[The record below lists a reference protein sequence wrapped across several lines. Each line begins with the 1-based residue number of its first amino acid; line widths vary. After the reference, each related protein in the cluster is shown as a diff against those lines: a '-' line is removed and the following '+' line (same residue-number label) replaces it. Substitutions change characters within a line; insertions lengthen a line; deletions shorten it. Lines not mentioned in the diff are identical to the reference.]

1 MIAVLG
7 IHLQTGDWFL
17 GCKPRPHPGFT
28 PVFSRFMN
36 KSDVPSSAQQLTK
49 ELVVQ
54 NKMGIHARPAAM
66 IVRITN
72 RFKADVFVEK
82 DEEQVNGKSIM
93 GLMMLAA
100 GKGSIVRF
108 IATGDDAPAML
119 VELEQLFTR
128 KFDEA

>member
-1 MIAVLG
+1 MADK
-7 IHLQTGDWFL
+7 TE
-17 GCKPRPHPGFT
+17 
-28 PVFSRFMN
+28 
-36 KSDVPSSAQQLTK
+36 SASGQALSK

-72 RFKADVFVEK
+72 KFKADVFVEK
-82 DEEQVNGKSIM
+82 EEEQVNGKSIM

-100 GKGSIVRF
+100 GKGSKVKF
-108 IATGDDAPAML
+108 LATGDDAGQML
-119 VELEQLFTR
+119 AELEQLFNR

>member
-1 MIAVLG
+1 MNPTEATPAGQAV
-7 IHLQTGDWFL
+7 
-17 GCKPRPHPGFT
+17 
-28 PVFSRFMN
+28 V
-36 KSDVPSSAQQLTK
+36 K

-54 NKMGIHARPAAM
+54 NKLGIHARPAAM

-72 RFKADVFVEK
+72 KFKAEVFVEK

-100 GKGSIVRF
+100 GKGSTVKF
-108 IATGDDAPAML
+108 LATGEDAPQML
-119 VELEQLFTR
+119 AELEALFAR

>member
-1 MIAVLG
+1 
-7 IHLQTGDWFL
+7 
-17 GCKPRPHPGFT
+17 
-28 PVFSRFMN
+28 MN
-36 KSDVPSSAQQLTK
+36 KGDISPASPQIIK

-72 RFKADVFVEK
+72 KFKAEVFVEK

-100 GKGSIVRF
+100 GRGSKVKF
-108 IATGDDAPAML
+108 LASGEDAPQML
-119 VELEQLFTR
+119 AELEALFAR

>member
-1 MIAVLG
+1 MEKIDTAPA
-7 IHLQTGDWFL
+7 TG
-17 GCKPRPHPGFT
+17 
-28 PVFSRFMN
+28 
-36 KSDVPSSAQQLTK
+36 QQLTK

-72 RFKADVFVEK
+72 KFKADVFVEK
-82 DEEQVNGKSIM
+82 DDEQVNGKSIM

-100 GKGSIVRF
+100 GKGSKVKF
-108 IATGDDAPAML
+108 IATGDDGAQML
-119 VELEQLFTR
+119 AELEALFGR

>member
-1 MIAVLG
+1 MNPIETPSTGQAV
-7 IHLQTGDWFL
+7 
-17 GCKPRPHPGFT
+17 
-28 PVFSRFMN
+28 V
-36 KSDVPSSAQQLTK
+36 K

-54 NKMGIHARPAAM
+54 NKLGIHARPAAM

-72 RFKADVFVEK
+72 KFKAEVFVEK

-100 GKGSIVRF
+100 GKGSAVKF
-108 IATGDDAPAML
+108 IATGDDAPQML
-119 VELEQLFTR
+119 SELEQLFAR